1 MKACEKPRSVM
12 GRSMALAAF
21 LSVAAAV
28 ATSVCADDI
37 PFWGCDPSA
46 TNRSAAAVASSGTTS
61 DFDSRVSSFAEF
73 FLDDFTTMPVGVILI
88 VR

>member
-1 MKACEKPRSVM
+1 MKACENPGFVM
-12 GRSMALAAF
+12 GKSMVLAAF
-21 LSVAAAV
+21 LSVAAAA
-28 ATSVCADDI
+28 ATSVSADDI

-46 TNRSAAAVASSGTTS
+46 TNRTAAAVASSGTTS
-61 DFDSRVSSFAEF
+61 DFDSRVSSVAEF

>member
-1 MKACEKPRSVM
+1 MKKCAKLINRSVLL
-12 GRSMALAAF
+12 ALACC
-21 LSVAAAV
+21 AAV
-28 ATSVCADDI
+28 SVCADDI

-46 TNRSAAAVASSGTTS
+46 TNRTVAAVASSGTTS

-73 FLDDFTTMPVGVILI
+73 FLDDFTTEPVGMILI

>member
-21 LSVAAAV
+21 LSVAVAV

-37 PFWGCDPSA
+37 PFWGDASPA

-73 FLDDFTTMPVGVILI
+73 FLDDFTSMPVGMVLI